1 MSNEEKGEKGE
12 IVMIESPYS
21 GDIDR
26 NVRYLQ
32 LAMLET
38 GVIYGQLA
46 YASHSY
52 MTQHPLHKNYFV
64 CDYNP
69 KWDVLTRDQAIEMSQ
84 RMRHRCDQTIFYT
97 DLGWS
102 SGMKAALKYCRDH
115 NLSYSERTLNAQR
128 LSEKIPFTKKEF
140 SEAIIN
146 KKEYKHFLE
155 E

>member
-1 MSNEEKGEKGE
+1 
-12 IVMIESPYS
+12 MIESPYS

-38 GVIYGQLA
+38 GGIYNQLP

-69 KWDVLTRDQAIEMSQ
+69 KWDVLTRDKAINMSQ
-84 RMRHRCDQTIFYT
+84 RMRNRCDKTVFYT

-102 SGMKAALKYCRDH
+102 SGMKAALQFCKDNGLPYEERKLDGTRLAEKFQFCR
-115 NLSYSERTLNAQR
+115 
-128 LSEKIPFTKKEF
+128 KEF
-140 SEAIIN
+140 SDAILSG
-146 KKEYKHFLE
+146 KEYIGMLE